1 MMRDHLNEQ
10 EPGNMRTGV
19 YLKSLTKR
27 FGKVVAVDDVTLHVR
42 EGEFLT
48 LLGPSGSGKT
58 TTLMLIAGFEPPT
71 SGEIFIRGENILLV
85 PPFKRNIGMVFQ
97 NYALFPHMTVFDN
110 IAFPL
115 QMRKMTKKEIKEK
128 VGRVLELVKLPGF
141 EHRYPKQ
148 LSGGQQ
154 QRVALARAHIYDP
167 PLLLMD
173 EPLGALD
180 KKLREYMQIEIRNL
194 QRKLKITSLYV
205 THDQQ
210 EALTMSD
217 RIAVFNDGKIQQVG
231 TPDELYE
238 QPSNRFVADFIGE
251 SNFIEG
257 RITQLDDKSA
267 ALTMAGRTVIP
278 CPCWPG
284 LELDQEV
291 ELAIRPEKIKF
302 VDASELFPVALEG
315 VVEEVIYIGE
325 MMRYRIRIS
334 EGKTVDL
341 KQQISHGVK
350 AFKKGDR
357 VSVGWSLEDSK
368 ILQEF
373 DRERR

>member
-1 MMRDHLNEQ
+1 MIDHTSRQ
-10 EPGNMRTGV
+10 EPGDVRRGV

-27 FGKVVAVDDVTLHVR
+27 FGKVVAVDNVTLHVR

-85 PPFKRNIGMVFQ
+85 PPFRRNIGMVFQ

-115 QMRKMTKKEIKEK
+115 EMRKMAKKEIKEK
-128 VGRVLELVKLPGF
+128 VGQVLELVKLPGF
-141 EHRYPKQ
+141 EQRYPKQ

-180 KKLREYMQIEIRNL
+180 RKLREYMQIEIRNL
-194 QRKLKITSLYV
+194 QRELKITSLYV

-238 QPSNRFVADFIGE
+238 QPSNPFVADFIGE

-257 RITQLDDKSA
+257 RITRLDDKSA
-267 ALTMAGRTVIP
+267 ALTMGHETVIP
-278 CPCWPG
+278 CPRLPG
-284 LELDQEV
+284 LEFNQEV
-291 ELAIRPEKIKF
+291 QLTIRPEKIKF
-302 VDASELFPVALEG
+302 VDTSKPLPVALEG
-315 VVEEVIYIGE
+315 VVEELIYIGE
-325 MMRYRIRIS
+325 IMRYHIRIS
-334 EGKTVDL
+334 EEQTVDL

-368 ILQEF
+368 IL
-373 DRERR
+373 

>member
-1 MMRDHLNEQ
+1 M
-10 EPGNMRTGV
+10 
-19 YLKSLTKR
+19 
-27 FGKVVAVDDVTLHVR
+27 
-42 EGEFLT
+42 
-48 LLGPSGSGKT
+48 
-58 TTLMLIAGFEPPT
+58 
-71 SGEIFIRGENILLV
+71 
-85 PPFKRNIGMVFQ
+85 
-97 NYALFPHMTVFDN
+97 
-110 IAFPL
+110 
-115 QMRKMTKKEIKEK
+115 
-128 VGRVLELVKLPGF
+128 
-141 EHRYPKQ
+141 
-148 LSGGQQ
+148 
-154 QRVALARAHIYDP
+154 
-167 PLLLMD
+167 
-173 EPLGALD
+173 GALD

-251 SNFIEG
+251 SSFIEG

-267 ALTMAGRTVIP
+267 ALTMPGRTVIP

-315 VVEEVIYIGE
+315 VVEELIYIGE

-368 ILQEF
+368 ILQKF